1 MWTLRSGSLM
11 FSTKLWSRKANQKT
25 MTSPSLVS
33 RTPATSWLRSLD
45 RSILSIHAHTIAVL
59 SMVVLLVDTPASPVA
74 TFHPFRMA
82 LHLNSVTSV
91 KVSKA
96 ASRRMM
102 KILTQIV
109 LTSKVLIKS
118 TNTLTRLA
126 VLVGWLMILIASS
139 QMATNHY
146 QLMRFYM
153 IRTVTSLPRKTVKY
167 LKNQKAHWPWHNG
180 LSSERVLSFFS
191 WVAS

>member
-74 TFHPFRMA
+74 TFHPFPMA
-82 LHLNSVTSV
+82 LLLNYVTSV

-96 ASRRMM
+96 ASRWM
-102 KILTQIV
+102 KKIQTQIV
-109 LTSKVLIKS
+109 LASKVLIKS

-126 VLVGWLMILIASS
+126 VLVGLLMILIASS

-146 QLMRFYM
+146 QLTRFFT
-153 IRTVTSLPRKTVKY
+153 IRMVTSFLRKTAKC
-167 LKNQKAHWPWHNG
+167 LKNQKALWPWHNG
-180 LSSERVLSFFS
+180 
-191 WVAS
+191 